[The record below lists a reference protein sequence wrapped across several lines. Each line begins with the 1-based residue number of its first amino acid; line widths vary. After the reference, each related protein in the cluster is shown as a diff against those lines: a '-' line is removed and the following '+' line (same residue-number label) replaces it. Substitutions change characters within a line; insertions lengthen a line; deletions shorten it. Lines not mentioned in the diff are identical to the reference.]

1 MNHIRSQILLPPL
14 DGSFNKGTDILHD
27 LLLIG
32 FVEQFMS
39 IPRINAKFYLMSCL
53 RQPSGNLFDPLG
65 GLPPHWILLAGEHQD
80 GHVWHLSGPAF
91 AGDAA

>member
-39 IPRINAKFYLMSCL
+39 IPWINAKFY
-53 RQPSGNLFDPLG
+53 
-65 GLPPHWILLAGEHQD
+65 
-80 GHVWHLSGPAF
+80 
-91 AGDAA
+91 